1 MSLPVSA
8 VDDAVPVFVLT
19 RAAVAAGVRALQAVR
34 VHEAF
39 VAYLHLRRVAARTA
53 RTTGLSPDWN
63 GEVHEWLEVEG
74 GPPRK
79 PHFRPLASRSRDA
92 ATYWMN
98 PNLAG
103 SYAKSSLRED
113 MRALLVAPDG
123 TFQVP
128 ADAAG
133 DYDPVPVASAML
145 PSNEVIPMWALGAF
159 LYRER
164 AFVGPLDEPPGIEA
178 VNDVFC
184 SEFEWTDREIETLF
198 DTSLPDLDHPAF
210 EAWIPEE
217 EPS

>member
-1 MSLPVSA
+1 MSLLA
-8 VDDAVPVFVLT
+8 NDAGDAEPVFVLT
-19 RAAVAAGVRALQAVR
+19 SPTVAEAVRALQAVR

-39 VAYLHLRRVAARTA
+39 VAYLHLRLVAARTG

-63 GEVHEWLEVEG
+63 GEVHEWLEVSG

-113 MRALLVAPDG
+113 MRALLVASDG
-123 TFQVP
+123 SFQVP
-128 ADAAG
+128 TDAAG
-133 DYDPVPVASAML
+133 DYNPAPVASAML
-145 PSNEVIPMWALGAF
+145 NDNEVIPMWALGAF

-164 AFVGPLDEPPGIEA
+164 AFLGPSEPPDIGA
-178 VNDVFC
+178 VNDVFR
-184 SEFEWTDREIETLF
+184 SEFQWTDREIETLF
-198 DTSLPDLDHPAF
+198 DTSLPNLEHPAF
-210 EAWIPEE
+210 EAWTDEE
-217 EPS
+217 EAS